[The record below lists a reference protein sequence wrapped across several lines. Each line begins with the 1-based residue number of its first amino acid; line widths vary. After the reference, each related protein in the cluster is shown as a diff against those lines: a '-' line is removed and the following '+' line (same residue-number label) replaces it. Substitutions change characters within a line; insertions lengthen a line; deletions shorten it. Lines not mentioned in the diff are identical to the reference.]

1 MTTTRWS
8 WKTALVV
15 VGFAASTG
23 AAQAQT
29 VAERVG
35 AAPDGKIRM
44 TYAARPGVCGNGP
57 NINTGRGDNADWE
70 WECEPGPVRVVLTK
84 SGGEVTRVHTYVGGG
99 WRAASRVADLGTVS
113 ASEAADYLTGLVR
126 SGGDRASRDAV
137 MPASIADSAVVWP
150 ALIDVARD
158 ANRPRRTRRV
168 ALQWVGM
175 AAGDVV
181 TDGQMVV
188 DDADRETREQAVFA
202 VSQLPKDEGVPLLI
216 EVARS
221 HRDPQVRR
229 RALFWLGQSGDAR
242 AIDLFEE
249 LLRGR

>member
-8 WKTALVV
+8 WKTAVAAAGL
-15 VGFAASTG
+15 AASTG

-35 AAPDGKIRM
+35 AAPDGRIRM

-57 NINTGRGDNADWE
+57 NINTGRGDNGDWN

-84 SGGEVTRVHTYVGGG
+84 SGGEVTRVRTYVGGR
-99 WRAASRVADLGTVS
+99 WRAASRVTDLGTVP

-126 SGGDRASRDAV
+126 SGRDRASRDAV

-175 AAGDVV
+175 AAGDVA
-181 TDGQMVV
+181 TQGQTVV

-242 AIDLFEE
+242 AIDVFEE

>member
-1 MTTTRWS
+1 M
-8 WKTALVV
+8 AAAGL
-15 VGFAASTG
+15 AASTG
-23 AAQAQT
+23 VAQAQT

-35 AAPDGKIRM
+35 AAPDGRIRM
-44 TYAARPGVCGNGP
+44 SYAARPGVCGNGQS
-57 NINTGRGDNADWE
+57 INTGRSENADWE
-70 WECEPGPVRVVLTK
+70 RDCESGPVRVVLTK
-84 SGGEVTRVHTYVGGG
+84 SGGEVTRVRTFVGGR
-99 WRAASRVADLGTVS
+99 WRAASRATDLGTVP
-113 ASEAADYLTGLVR
+113 ASDAAEYLTGLVR
-126 SGGDRASRDAV
+126 SGGERASRDAV
-137 MPASIADSAVVWP
+137 MPASIADSADVWP

-158 ANRPRRTRRV
+158 AKRPRRTRRV

-175 AAGDVV
+175 AAGDIV
-181 TDGQMVV
+181 TDGQTVV

-229 RALFWLGQSGDAR
+229 MALFWLGQSGDAR
-242 AIDLFEE
+242 AIDVFEG

>member
-1 MTTTRWS
+1 
-8 WKTALVV
+8 
-15 VGFAASTG
+15 
-23 AAQAQT
+23 
-29 VAERVG
+29 
-35 AAPDGKIRM
+35 M
-44 TYAARPGVCGNGP
+44 TYAARSGVCGNGQ
-57 NINTGRGDNADWE
+57 NINSRRSDNADWD
-70 WECEPGPVRVVLTK
+70 WDCEPGPVRVVLTK
-84 SGGEVTRVHTYVGGG
+84 SGSAITRVRTFVGGR
-99 WRAASRVADLGTVS
+99 WRAASRVTDLGTVS

-126 SGGDRASRDAV
+126 RGGDRASRDAV
-137 MPASIADSAVVWP
+137 MPASIADSADVWP

-175 AAGDVV
+175 AAGDIV
-181 TDGQMVV
+181 TEGQTVT

-202 VSQLPKDEGVPLLI
+202 VSQLPKDQGVPLLI

-221 HRDPQVRR
+221 HRDPQVRSK
-229 RALFWLGQSGDAR
+229 ALFWLGQSGDAR

>member
-1 MTTTRWS
+1 MSATRLN
-8 WKTALVV
+8 WKTAVAAAGL
-15 VGFAASTG
+15 AASAG
-23 AAQAQT
+23 MAQAQT

-35 AAPDGKIRM
+35 AAPDGSIRM
-44 TYAARPGVCGNGP
+44 TYAARPGVCGNGQ
-57 NINTGRGDNADWE
+57 NINTGRSDNVDWE
-70 WECEPGPVRVVLTK
+70 RDCESGPVRVVLTK
-84 SGGEVTRVHTYVGGG
+84 SGGEVTRVRTFVGGR
-99 WRAASRVADLGTVS
+99 WRASSRAADLGTVP

-126 SGGDRASRDAV
+126 SGGERASRDAV
-137 MPASIADSAVVWP
+137 MPAAIADGAVVWP

-158 ANRPRRTRRV
+158 AKGPRRTRLV

-181 TDGQMVV
+181 TDGQAVV
-188 DDADRETREQAVFA
+188 DDADRKTRERAVFA

-221 HRDPQVRR
+221 HRDPQIRR
-229 RALFWLGQSGDAR
+229 RALFWLGQSGDDR

>member
-1 MTTTRWS
+1 MSATRLN
-8 WKTALVV
+8 WKTAVAAAWL
-15 VGFAASTG
+15 AASTG
-23 AAQAQT
+23 VAQAQT

-35 AAPDGKIRM
+35 AAPDGRIRM
-44 TYAARPGVCGNGP
+44 TYAARPGVCGNGQ
-57 NINTGRGDNADWE
+57 NINTGRSDNPDWE
-70 WECEPGPVRVVLTK
+70 WDCETGPVRVVLTK
-84 SGGEVTRVHTYVGGG
+84 SGGEVTRVRTFVGGR
-99 WRAASRVADLGTVS
+99 WRASSRAADLGTVPP
-113 ASEAADYLTGLVR
+113 SEAADYLTGLVR
-126 SGGDRASRDAV
+126 SGGERASRDAV
-137 MPASIADSAVVWP
+137 MPAAIADGAVVWP

-158 ANRPRRTRRV
+158 AKRPRRTRRV

-181 TDGQMVV
+181 TDGQTVV
-188 DDADRETREQAVFA
+188 GDADRETREQAVFA
-202 VSQLPKDEGVPLLI
+202 VSQLPKDKGVPLLI

-229 RALFWLGQSGDAR
+229 KALFWLGQSGDDR